1 MSINF
6 DHFGDPVLE
15 YTQVICDYLVC
26 AICRI
31 PKDIMHRVPTPL
43 LYSLEGMQDQD
54 LDWEKLLKFQ
64 FPDGSFCTSPS
75 STAFALMQ
83 TKDENCLRYLST
95 TVETFDGGGKSTAC
109 LYHFAVQ
116 ALWAHP
122 IELN

>member
-26 AICRI
+26 AIYI
-31 PKDIMHRVPTPL
+31 QDTKGHNAQGAHTMHCSI
-43 LYSLEGMQDQD
+43 YSLEGMQDQD

-64 FPDGSFCTSPS
+64 YFPDGSFCTSPS

-95 TVETFDGGGKSTAC
+95 TVETFDGGG
-109 LYHFAVQ
+109 
-116 ALWAHP
+116 
-122 IELN
+122 N